1 MGSIHFQHK
10 KTFFKELVRLNF
22 QILQFYSG
30 LKFNLNT
37 VNDVDSFLTNTNDS
51 ILTHILLFGKASLD
65 TSANTLLFNAK
76 WIILYQRT
84 DLKKVFFSFFFVYFC
99 YIFTSLTFFAYPK
112 SENEFFFF
120 FCDYIFIFI

>member
-22 QILQFYSG
+22 LILQFYSG

-51 ILTHILLFGKASLD
+51 ILTHILLFGKASLNI
-65 TSANTLLFNAK
+65 SANTLIPDARK
-76 WIILYQRT
+76 
-84 DLKKVFFSFFFVYFC
+84 
-99 YIFTSLTFFAYPK
+99 
-112 SENEFFFF
+112 
-120 FCDYIFIFI
+120 